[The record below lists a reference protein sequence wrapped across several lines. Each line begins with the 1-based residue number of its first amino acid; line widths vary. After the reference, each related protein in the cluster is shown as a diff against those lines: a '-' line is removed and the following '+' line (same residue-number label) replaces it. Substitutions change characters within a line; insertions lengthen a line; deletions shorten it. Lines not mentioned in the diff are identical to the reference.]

1 MSKSA
6 MARGGAVF
14 GAVLMIVVGAW
25 QTLMGI
31 AALVRGEYFV
41 AEAGYAYTFST
52 TGWGW
57 VHLILGVAA
66 FFVGL
71 MLFTGTDWARWCG
84 LALAFFSLISNFLW
98 LPIEPW
104 WSLVIIT
111 ADVFI
116 IWSLLNVGDRLHLPE
131 ARND

>member
-6 MARGGAVF
+6 VARGGTVF

-31 AALVRGEYFV
+31 AALVRGEYF
-41 AEAGYAYTFST
+41 ASGAGYAYEFDT

-57 VHLILGVAA
+57 VHLIIGVAA
-66 FFVGL
+66 VFVGL
-71 MLFTGTDWARWCG
+71 MLFTGTDWARMCG

-104 WSLVIIT
+104 WSLVIIA

-116 IWSLLNVGDRLHLPE
+116 IWSLLNVGERLRFPE